1 MSEEK
6 LVPKLRFSGF
16 DDEWKTYKLKDLLH
30 NKSSSISI
38 NQLDDNVGN
47 YPLYGASGFLKCI
60 DFYEMDSDYISI
72 VKDGSGVG
80 NISFHEKNT
89 SVVNTSQYIL
99 PKENLNIHFIFYL
112 LQTINLNKYKT
123 GSTIPHIYFKD
134 YSIEK
139 VKIPKY
145 DEQKKIG
152 ILLKNLNAKIEI
164 LDNKLQMCQN
174 FKKYLMQQIFTQK
187 LRFKNDKQWNV
198 YLLRNFINEYNERMG
213 NKSNLPILS
222 STLNGI
228 FLQNEYFNKSVSS
241 KDVKNYKIVPNG
253 YFTYRSM
260 SDTGKFRF
268 NIQSIV
274 EVGIISPAYP
284 VFSTQNI
291 DDYFLYYYLNNS
303 NFIKKQIL
311 SLKEGGTRYAL
322 SFSKFKKLKITLP
335 SLEEQEKIANFLSAV
350 DKKIDLIQTQIQ
362 KMEEFKKGLL
372 QQMFVVRINWRC
384 NFKLAKSPGFN
395 KHLLILKNK
404 IIFIIIELIIGD
416 LFMKIEKDAENIL
429 NKFSKTLENI
439 PDLEETWY
447 ITDNLNLTREDKS
460 HEKHPEKILRN
471 AHIDKEGK
479 LVVKRADWVN

>member
-1 MSEEK
+1 MDKSSVSRT
-6 LVPKLRFSGF
+6 LLTTTLFPTSYPSYIAVTIYFPGFKLRFSGF

-152 ILLKNLNAKIEI
+152 ILLKNLDAKIEI

-187 LRFKNDKQWNV
+187 LRFDFDEIKLKSISKINKGKQ
-198 YLLRNFINEYNERMG
+198 L
-213 NKSNLPILS
+213 NKEHMLEIGKFYV
-222 STLNGI
+222 LNGGQEPSGYTDSWNTSENTI
-228 FLQNEYFNKSVSS
+228 TISEGGNSCGFVNFN
-241 KDVKNYKIVPNG
+241 
-253 YFTYRSM
+253 TE
-260 SDTGKFRF
+260 KFW
-268 NIQSIV
+268 S
-274 EVGIISPAYP
+274 GGHC
-284 VFSTQNI
+284 
-291 DDYFLYYYLNNS
+291 YYLNKLSENIDVYYLYS
-303 NFIKKQIL
+303 YLKFIEPQIMRL
-311 SLKEGGTRYAL
+311 RVGSG
-322 SFSKFKKLKITLP
+322 LP
-335 SLEEQEKIANFLSAV
+335 N
-350 DKKIDLIQTQIQ
+350 IQ
-362 KMEEFKKGLL
+362 KGDIENIKIKILPKKEQIKISNLLLSTDNKISSIESQKDSFEIFKKGLL
-372 QQMFVVRINWRC
+372 QQMFVVQ
-384 NFKLAKSPGFN
+384 
-395 KHLLILKNK
+395 LILSLLQNK
-404 IIFIIIELIIGD
+404 
-416 LFMKIEKDAENIL
+416 
-429 NKFSKTLENI
+429 
-439 PDLEETWY
+439 
-447 ITDNLNLTREDKS
+447 
-460 HEKHPEKILRN
+460 KHI
-471 AHIDKEGK
+471 
-479 LVVKRADWVN
+479 

>member
-1 MSEEK
+1 M
-6 LVPKLRFSGF
+6 RFSGF

-152 ILLKNLNAKIEI
+152 ILLKNLDAKIEI

-187 LRFKNDKQWNV
+187 LRFD
-198 YLLRNFINEYNERMG
+198 F
-213 NKSNLPILS
+213 
-222 STLNGI
+222 
-228 FLQNEYFNKSVSS
+228 
-241 KDVKNYKIVPNG
+241 
-253 YFTYRSM
+253 
-260 SDTGKFRF
+260 
-268 NIQSIV
+268 
-274 EVGIISPAYP
+274 
-284 VFSTQNI
+284 
-291 DDYFLYYYLNNS
+291 DD
-303 NFIKKQIL
+303 
-311 SLKEGGTRYAL
+311 EWE
-322 SFSKFKKLKITLP
+322 FKKLGDISVVKDGTHDSPKHVDNGYPLITSKNLIGNGLDFENVNYISNEDYDIINKRSNVDKGDILFGMIGTIGNP
-335 SLEEQEKIANFLSAV
+335 VIVETDDFAIKNVALIKEKTELLNNFLIYV
-350 DKKIDLIQTQIQ
+350 LNTDLIRKQFYRLNAGGTQKFIALGLIKELSVPVPSIKEQ
-362 KMEEFKKGLL
+362 KEISEFLSLVDNNLDNYRKQLHEINTFKKGLL
-372 QQMFVVRINWRC
+372 QQMFVVQ
-384 NFKLAKSPGFN
+384 
-395 KHLLILKNK
+395 LILSLLQNK
-404 IIFIIIELIIGD
+404 
-416 LFMKIEKDAENIL
+416 
-429 NKFSKTLENI
+429 
-439 PDLEETWY
+439 
-447 ITDNLNLTREDKS
+447 
-460 HEKHPEKILRN
+460 KHI
-471 AHIDKEGK
+471 
-479 LVVKRADWVN
+479 